1 VEETKVESLRKDK
14 AATEKAL
21 QEAVERGQ
29 AELATQ
35 KEFYSNA
42 LIEAREA
49 AALAEA
55 RVDNEARADLDR
67 RLKEASERE
76 ISLVQ
81 NIDELRQALIRVEQQ
96 VHFLLYCVICVLIRS
111 LDIRL
116 IVIKLI
122 RVRLDSCDIPYSACM
137 YLVL

>member
-1 VEETKVESLRKDK
+1 MESMRKDK

-29 AELATQ
+29 AELAAQ

-42 LIEAREA
+42 LNEAREA

-55 RVDNEARADLDR
+55 RVDHEARADLDR

-76 ISLVQ
+76 TSLVQ
-81 NIDELRQALIRVEQQ
+81 NIDELRQSLTRVEQQ
-96 VHFLLYCVICVLIRS
+96 VHSLLHCIMSVLDDRS
-111 LDIRL
+111 WDTLL
-116 IVIKLI
+116 IVTRLA
-122 RVRLDSCDIPYSACM
+122 RVGLDRCDCPFM
-137 YLVL
+137 YLVLCKWCLY

>member
-1 VEETKVESLRKDK
+1 MRKDK

-29 AELATQ
+29 AELAVQ

-42 LIEAREA
+42 LNEAREA

-76 ISLVQ
+76 TSLLQ
-81 NIDELRQALIRVEQQ
+81 NIDELRQALTRTEQQ
-96 VHFLLYCVICVLIRS
+96 VYFLVYCF
-111 LDIRL
+111 
-116 IVIKLI
+116 IVCPCFQGLLLLANSYQIKL
-122 RVRLDSCDIPYSACM
+122 D
-137 YLVL
+137 

>member
-1 VEETKVESLRKDK
+1 MRKDK
-14 AATEKAL
+14 AVTEKAL

-29 AELATQ
+29 AELAAQ

-42 LIEAREA
+42 LNEAREA

-76 ISLVQ
+76 ATLLQ
-81 NIDELRQALIRVEQQ
+81 NIDELRQALTRVEQQ
-96 VHFLLYCVICVLIRS
+96 VQFFLYCVMSVLIKKS
-111 LDIRL
+111 WDTRL
-116 IVIKLI
+116 IAIILVKSKSSKL
-122 RVRLDSCDIPYSACM
+122 
-137 YLVL
+137 